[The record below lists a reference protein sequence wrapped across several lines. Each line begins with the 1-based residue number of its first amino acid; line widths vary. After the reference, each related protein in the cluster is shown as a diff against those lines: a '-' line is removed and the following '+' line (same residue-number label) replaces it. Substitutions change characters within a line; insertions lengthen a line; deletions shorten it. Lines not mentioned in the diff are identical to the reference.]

1 MKGKYKKMK
10 KIIFS
15 VLIVIILLMAMSNQ
29 NTYTVKGTITNRN
42 EITDKAGHI
51 WEYDTK
57 GFYKGDTVTITF
69 HDRGTTNRTDDI
81 IKGVK

>member
-1 MKGKYKKMK
+1 MR

-15 VLIVIILLMAMSNQ
+15 VLIAIILLMAMSNQ
-29 NTYTVKGTITNRN
+29 NTYTMKGTITNRD
-42 EITDKAGHI
+42 EITDEVGHI
-51 WEYDTK
+51 WECSTEGLHK
-57 GFYKGDTVTITF
+57 GETVTITF